1 MRPSRSPADLVLIA
15 VAAVWGSSY
24 LAAKVLVGP
33 VGVAPVLALRFLLAT
48 AVLVVVVAA
57 RRRRPTRADLTLG
70 LLLGGTQA
78 AVLALE
84 TAGVARTSATNAGLL
99 IGLTVLVTP
108 VVEGLVTGRRLPAAF
123 FGAGL
128 LAVVGVALLG
138 DGFRAPSAGDAL
150 VLAAAVV
157 RAGHVTALGR
167 LTTGRDVDTWTLTLV
182 QSAVCAAAFA
192 LADPRGLAA
201 AATGLDRAQWVCVAW
216 LALACSV
223 FAFAAQLWAVRRTS
237 ASRAGLLLGTE
248 PVWAVAVG
256 LGLGGESLG
265 VLGAVG
271 AVLVVAATS
280 WGRRV
285 ESRHRAGARQAA
297 DGPGSPAREPG
308 PVRAVPVSAG
318 REPLGGPG

>member
-1 MRPSRSPADLVLIA
+1 MRSSRGSADLVLLA
-15 VAAVWGSSY
+15 VAGVWGSSY
-24 LAAKVLVGP
+24 LAAKVLVEP
-33 VGVAPVLALRFLLAT
+33 AGVAPVLALRFLVAV
-48 AVLVVVVAA
+48 AVLAAVVAV
-57 RRRRPTRADLTLG
+57 RRRRPTRADLVLG
-70 LLLGGTQA
+70 LLLGTTQA

-108 VVEGLVTGRRLPAAF
+108 VFEGLVTGRRLPAAF

-128 LAVVGVALLG
+128 LAVAGVALLG

-157 RAGHVTALGR
+157 RAAHVTALGR
-167 LTTGRDVDTWTLTLV
+167 LTAGRDVDTWTLTLV
-182 QSAVCAAAFA
+182 QSAVCAAGFA
-192 LADPRGLAA
+192 VADPSGLAA
-201 AATGLDRAQWVCVAW
+201 AAAGFGTAEWLGVAW
-216 LALACSV
+216 LALACTV
-223 FAFAAQLWAVRRTS
+223 FAFGAQLWAVRRTS

-265 VLGAVG
+265 VLGGAG
-271 AVLVVAATS
+271 AVLVVAATG

-285 ESRHRAGARQAA
+285 EARHRTGQPAAGASAGSMDGRRWASGASRQAA
-297 DGPGSPAREPG
+297 
-308 PVRAVPVSAG
+308 
-318 REPLGGPG
+318 